1 MTTGLNAVNLEA
13 PRIAPVGEDM
23 EEFREADEGEVINS
37 ELVLLP
43 QLLLL
48 LLLLLPLLIVFS
60 PRRICEKAPDAPKG
74 CSKEDKEEEDE
85 EAL

>member
-43 QLLLL
+43 LMLL
-48 LLLLLPLLIVFS
+48 LLLLLPLLLIFS

-74 CSKEDKEEEDE
+74 CSKEDKEEEEDE